1 MKIDNSI
8 RNWFW
13 KGAEPLLED
22 LTGIGKKLEDE
33 LSDLKKLVRRQG
45 IQQESLVREVSTKID
60 MIATKNVD
68 EQQNPQAAPLA
79 ELADSFFHL
88 ETVLVRLGCED
99 DTLSALKMVWG
110 KLIDVC
116 DKAGLEMI
124 RESGVPFDSRLH
136 EALNR
141 APDGEHPIVMDVTSP
156 GFIHNGRVTRPARVV
171 LSNDITAP

>member
-1 MKIDNSI
+1 MNIGNSI

-22 LTGIGKKLEDE
+22 FTDIGQKLEDE

-45 IQQESLVREVSTKID
+45 IQQESLVREISTKID
-60 MIATKNVD
+60 TCTTTGV
-68 EQQNPQAAPLA
+68 EVQQNLQVASLSD
-79 ELADSFFHL
+79 LADSFFHL
-88 ETVLVRLGCED
+88 EAVLVRLGCED

-110 KLIDVC
+110 KLINVC
-116 DKAGLEMI
+116 DETGLEII

-141 APDGEHPIVMDVTSP
+141 APDGEHPVVMDVTSP
-156 GFIHNGRVTRPARVV
+156 GFIHHGRVTRPARVV
-171 LSNDITAP
+171 LSNNTTAP